1 VVVPFAFVVVSIP
14 LELVYFLLKH
24 PINLDNRAR
33 VVVALFASFIMLCG
47 ITHSFNAARMDLII
61 RYLADHPGA
70 SDEEV
75 HAYTPV
81 AHWGMALLVSKV
93 VTAIVSIITVMVL
106 LLVVPQVIR
115 MARLIPQLEEGL
127 RTNIAE
133 LNEARAA
140 AEAAMQRKSEFMA
153 FLCHEIRNPVS
164 RCFPAATMR
173 STDRIHTAVHNTQQR
188 RRTFGSSLLTCFLCV
203 WLLVNF
209 FSFPSL
215 VACLYT
221 ALTLRIQL
229 RNVHVSQPDMC
240 CLTSSS
246 FSFCLPSVCVA
257 FCS

>member
-1 VVVPFAFVVVSIP
+1 VFVPFGSVFSIP

-33 VVVALFASFIMLCG
+33 VVVALFASFILLCG
-47 ITHSFNAARMDLII
+47 ITHSFNAARMDLIL

-70 SDEEV
+70 SDEDV
-75 HAYTPV
+75 HAYPPV
-81 AHWGMALLVSKV
+81 GDWGMALLVSKV
-93 VTAIVSIITVMVL
+93 ITAIVSIITVVVL

-164 RCFPAATMR
+164 QRFPAAAMR
-173 STDRIHTAVHNTQQR
+173 STGPKYTRSDAVRLARPCSHVFHVRFASCECLLFPFSSCMFVHSAYNSHTSAQC
-188 RRTFGSSLLTCFLCV
+188 TCEPARPVL
-203 WLLVNF
+203 
-209 FSFPSL
+209 S
-215 VACLYT
+215 
-221 ALTLRIQL
+221 
-229 RNVHVSQPDMC
+229 H
-240 CLTSSS
+240 TS
-246 FSFCLPSVCVA
+246 
-257 FCS
+257 